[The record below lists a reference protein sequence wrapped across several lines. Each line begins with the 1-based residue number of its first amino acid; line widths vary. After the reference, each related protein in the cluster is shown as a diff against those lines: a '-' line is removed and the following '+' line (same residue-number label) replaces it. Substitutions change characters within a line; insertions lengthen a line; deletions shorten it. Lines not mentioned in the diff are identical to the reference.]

1 MNVAQLI
8 QRLSAFPADMPVV
21 LAARDEPVGDYEVMT
36 VARQRMAHDPT
47 YDDLGERV
55 WHYASASDALRRF
68 DPAREV
74 VFLDF
79 EAPPQ
84 GVVDAAVP
92 VAALET
98 RAPAERWRAW
108 DPASDWR
115 QIGEWQEQPAA
126 TALAEGTVVTVDYP
140 NGRRRELWRVYRGQ
154 LVREP
159 DFLEPQRAFGEPA

>member
-1 MNVAQLI
+1 MNVGQLI

-21 LAARDEPVGDYEVMT
+21 LAARDEPAGDYEVMT

-55 WHYASASDALRRF
+55 WHYESDSLRRC

-79 EAPPQ
+79 EGRSA
-84 GVVDAAVP
+84 GVVDAVVT

-98 RAPAERWRAW
+98 
-108 DPASDWR
+108 
-115 QIGEWQEQPAA
+115 G
-126 TALAEGTVVTVDYP
+126 
-140 NGRRRELWRVYRGQ
+140 GQ
-154 LVREP
+154 
-159 DFLEPQRAFGEPA
+159 A